1 LKDGVLET
9 EDLRIVAVALA
20 LAGRTRDAADMLR
33 AVIARATEHDRP
45 LLVATA
51 QRDLA
56 GLLHRTGDHAAATV
70 MAQAARATFRRR
82 AALGITAAALLG
94 CGESPLAPVPPPPQA
109 SLIGSILQATGLL
122 GCTPMP
128 TATAKQTVGAAGGVI
143 RIGPHTLS
151 IPAGALD
158 AAVTITATAPSDNV
172 NRVRFQPEGLVFRR
186 SAALTMS
193 YANCNLL
200 GTLLPKR
207 I

>member
-1 LKDGVLET
+1 MRWKRRCPSHHANGADGRVYRWFADDT
-9 EDLRIVAVALA
+9 SAQRVTGQISHRSNYAVAWW
-20 LAGRTRDAADMLR
+20 
-33 AVIARATEHDRP
+33 
-45 LLVATA
+45 
-51 QRDLA
+51 
-56 GLLHRTGDHAAATV
+56 
-70 MAQAARATFRRR
+70 
-82 AALGITAAALLG
+82 
-94 CGESPLAPVPPPPQA
+94 
-109 SLIGSILQATGLL
+109 
-122 GCTPMP
+122 
-128 TATAKQTVGAAGGVI
+128 GGVI

-207 I
+207 IAYTSDALSIVSYVLSLDNLFTKYVTGRLNHFSNYAIAW